1 MAFYYFM
8 KEKAAFVSGLGIRS
22 FQKNATFSR
31 SFAFFSKEQSVL
43 ALFCVLYKK
52 NAAFFAFFA
61 FFYVLYKIMMHSLRS
76 LRSL

>member
-43 ALFCVLYKK
+43 ALFCVLIKR
-52 NAAFFAFFA
+52 
-61 FFYVLYKIMMHSLRS
+61 MLRS
-76 LRSL
+76 LHSFMFFIKE